1 MDAMLQS
8 RIQNLIGDNMPI
20 GVEQYAEGGEVDM
33 PGPNSGFETDLL
45 EGAVEG
51 LDESESMGMGIP
63 SMAPSENPNQ
73 DLEAAIGE
81 LMMARGQTDDEGEI
95 SYIDGLIGAAEV
107 GANAP
112 MADLAMELSRAGRGG
127 DVTLAH
133 LRNGEIVL
141 PPESMD
147 DPAFESAVEKRLIEL
162 DIDPQ
167 ATVVGAG
174 IASLNPIT
182 GLEEFGWF
190 KKTWKSVKKVAKK
203 VIKPIAK
210 VAQFIPGPWQP
221 IAALA
226 DKAFT
231 VYDVAKGRASPLALA
246 TVAGPLATGGSF
258 TKNIGDITKAGSG
271 SFLGGIGK
279 GLTGTAG
286 SLRSGIG
293 SLFSNPAQA
302 LTKDLPN
309 LLKTANYQGMSPA
322 DRTADAV
329 SRLTKL
335 TQDPNVNKLVQGFRK
350 AGMTPVQQVQ
360 ALQKAGAG
368 GSMFGNIFGGQTT
381 LGNVLGGIGGLG
393 GQQPMPSQQYQVQA
407 GDTLSQIAA
416 DNGISLDLL
425 MANNPH
431 ITDPNMIVTGQML
444 RLPGGTTR
452 VGASGSGFNLPAILG
467 GSGTPGQ
474 SRLGL
479 IEDFLKGRPSSPVR
493 QGSGLGSLGG
503 LFGGSGGGGLGL
515 GGLGAI
521 GAAGLLGKLAYDEAK
536 NRKGVALTPLTQEGS
551 TGRYNIEAEIARRM
565 GKEAPNPVEFG
576 LLPAGTIP
584 TLSGGRRAPELETE
598 DASGTQLKV
607 QMQIPRDEEGNVFGT
622 PEYKGNRGINPA
634 VGRRPD
640 GSIITLM
647 DTKSNPED
655 YEIVYGEK
663 PKFLSARYGG
673 AVTPMAYAKGGNVAV
688 EDFERMNGGISGE
701 GTEISDD
708 VPAMLSDGE
717 FVMTGQAVRGAGA
730 FDLTKSDGGI
740 ITLTPNGSE
749 SRDGGT
755 ALMYEMMDLFA
766 EFADKPKGKAA

>member
-1 MDAMLQS
+1 MNTQLDQS
-8 RIQNLIGDNMPI
+8 LMEVYGFQSPSI
-20 GVEQYAEGGEVDM
+20 GVEQYAEGGEVDT
-33 PGPNSGFETDLL
+33 PGPLSSLETDLL
-45 EGAVEG
+45 EGAIEG

-63 SMAPSENPNQ
+63 DMSGSGNPNQ
-73 DLEAAIGE
+73 DLANTINE
-81 LMMARGQTDDEGEI
+81 LMMARGETEDEGEI
-95 SYIDGLIGAAEV
+95 AYIDGLINAAET

-112 MADLAMELSRAGRGG
+112 MADLAVQLSQAGRGG

-141 PPESMD
+141 PPESME
-147 DPAFESAVEKRLIEL
+147 DPAFEAAVEKRLMEI
-162 DIDPQ
+162 DVDPQ

-182 GLEEFGWF
+182 GLEEFGWL

-203 VIKPIAK
+203 VIKPLAS

-226 DKAFT
+226 NKAFT

-246 TVAGPLATGGSF
+246 TVAGPLATGGGL
-258 TKNIGDITKAGSG
+258 TKNIGDITKAGGG

-279 GLTGTAG
+279 GITGTAG

-302 LTKDLPN
+302 LTKDLPD

-322 DRTADAV
+322 DQTKDAV

-335 TQDPNVNKLVQGFRK
+335 TQDPKVKTLVEGFRK
-350 AGMTPVQQVQ
+350 SGMSPVQQIQ
-360 ALQKAGAG
+360 ALQQAGAG
-368 GSMFGNIFGGQTT
+368 GSMLGNIFGGQTT

-393 GQQPMPSQQYQVQA
+393 GQQPMQAQQYQVQA

-444 RLPGGTTR
+444 RLPGGTTT
-452 VGASGSGFNLPAILG
+452 VGAGGSGFNLPAILG

-479 IEDFLKGRPSSPVR
+479 IEDFLKGKPSGPVR

-503 LFGGSGGGGLGL
+503 LFGGGQGGGFNLGS
-515 GGLGAI
+515 LGAL
-521 GAAGLLGKLAYDEAK
+521 GAAGLIGKLAYDEAK
-536 NRKGVALTPLTQEGS
+536 NQRGVKLTPLTQEGS

-565 GKEAPNPVEFG
+565 GKAAPNPVEYG
-576 LLPAGTIP
+576 LLPTGTIP
-584 TLSGGRRAPELETE
+584 TLSGGRRAPQEELVAALDVEPLPVME
-598 DASGTQLKV
+598 EK
-607 QMQIPRDEEGNVFGT
+607 QIEPVT
-622 PEYKGNRGINPA
+622 
-634 VGRRPD
+634 
-640 GSIITLM
+640 
-647 DTKSNPED
+647 
-655 YEIVYGEK
+655 
-663 PKFLSARYGG
+663 ARYGG
-673 AVTPMAYAKGGNVAV
+673 AIMPMAYAKGGNVAT
-688 EDFERMNGGISGE
+688 EDFERMNGGINGE

-730 FDLTKSDGGI
+730 FDLARGNGGI
-740 ITLTPNGSE
+740 ITLTPNGGE
-749 SRDGGT
+749 SRDSGT

-766 EFADKPKGKAA
+766 EFADKPKEAAA

>member
-8 RIQNLIGDNMPI
+8 RIQNLIGGDMPM

-73 DLEAAIGE
+73 DLEAAISE
-81 LMMARGQTDDEGEI
+81 LMMARGQADDEGEI

-112 MADLAMELSRAGRGG
+112 MADLAMELSQAGRGG

-162 DIDPQ
+162 DMDPQ
-167 ATVVGAG
+167 AAVVGAG

-203 VIKPIAK
+203 VIKPLAK

-226 DKAFT
+226 NKAFT

-258 TKNIGDITKAGSG
+258 AKNIGDITKAGSG

-286 SLRSGIG
+286 SLRGGIG

-329 SRLTKL
+329 SRLRQL
-335 TQDPNVNKLVQGFRK
+335 TQDPNVNNLVQGFRK
-350 AGMTPVQQVQ
+350 AGMTPVQQIQ

-431 ITDPNMIVTGQML
+431 ITDPNMIITGQML
-444 RLPGGTTR
+444 RLPGGTAT
-452 VGASGSGFNLPAILG
+452 VGAGGAGGIGGIFSGGGADGIGNYGVVGDVLGGLTDKLGLTNYGGAQTGGIGGLLGGGGGGGGFNLGTLG
-467 GSGTPGQ
+467 T
-474 SRLGL
+474 
-479 IEDFLKGRPSSPVR
+479 
-493 QGSGLGSLGG
+493 
-503 LFGGSGGGGLGL
+503 
-515 GGLGAI
+515 I

-551 TGRYNIEAEIARRM
+551 TGRYNIEAEIARRT
-565 GKEAPNPVEFG
+565 GQPAPNPVEYG
-576 LLPAGTIP
+576 LLPAGTMP
-584 TLSGGRRAPELETE
+584 TLSGGRE
-598 DASGTQLKV
+598 
-607 QMQIPRDEEGNVFGT
+607 T
-622 PEYKGNRGINPA
+622 PEDEPVTAR
-634 VGRRPD
+634 
-640 GSIITLM
+640 
-647 DTKSNPED
+647 
-655 YEIVYGEK
+655 YGGAIM
-663 PKFLSARYGG
+663 SARYGG
-673 AVTPMAYAKGGNVAV
+673 PVMPMAYAKGGNVAT
-688 EDFERMNGGISGE
+688 EDFERMNGGINGE
-701 GTEISDD
+701 GTETSDD

-730 FDLTKSDGGI
+730 FDLSKGKGGI
-740 ITLTPNGSE
+740 ITLTPNGGE
-749 SRDGGT
+749 SREGGT

-766 EFADKPKGKAA
+766 EFADKPKSKRAAA

>member
-8 RIQNLIGDNMPI
+8 RIQNLIGDDMPMGI
-20 GVEQYAEGGEVDM
+20 EQYAEGGEVDM

-51 LDESESMGMGIP
+51 LDESERMGMGVP

-73 DLEAAIGE
+73 DLESAINE
-81 LMMARGQTDDEGEI
+81 LMMARGQADDEGEVA
-95 SYIDGLIGAAEV
+95 YIDGLINAAEV
-107 GANAP
+107 GTNAP
-112 MADLAMELSRAGRGG
+112 MAELAMQLSQAGRGG

-162 DIDPQ
+162 DMDPQ
-167 ATVVGAG
+167 AAVVGAG

-203 VIKPIAK
+203 VIKPIAA

-226 DKAFT
+226 NKAFT

-246 TVAGPLATGGSF
+246 GAFAPIPGASGAAGAAGAAGTAASVSKGLGSLGKIGEFVTKGADGVGLLGNVGKALGSAGRGVAGLISGGGADNIGSFGRLGDFLGGTGGASKGIAGLISGGGADNVGRF
-258 TKNIGDITKAGSG
+258 GRLGD
-271 SFLGGIGK
+271 FLGGIGDAT
-279 GLTGTAG
+279 GLT
-286 SLRSGIG
+286 
-293 SLFSNPAQA
+293 
-302 LTKDLPN
+302 
-309 LLKTANYQGMSPA
+309 NYGAAM
-322 DRTADAV
+322 
-329 SRLTKL
+329 
-335 TQDPNVNKLVQGFRK
+335 
-350 AGMTPVQQVQ
+350 
-360 ALQKAGAG
+360 AGAP
-368 GSMFGNIFGGQTT
+368 
-381 LGNVLGGIGGLG
+381 
-393 GQQPMPSQQYQVQA
+393 QQEYQVQA

-425 MANNPH
+425 MANNPQ
-431 ITDPNMIVTGQML
+431 ITDPNMIITGQML
-444 RLPGGTTR
+444 RLPGGTVTVGADGTR
-452 VGASGSGFNLPAILG
+452 GTGGIGGILSGGGADGVGNYGVVGDVLGGLTDKLGLTNYGGAAGTAGTGASGSRG
-467 GSGTPGQ
+467 
-474 SRLGL
+474 
-479 IEDFLKGRPSSPVR
+479 
-493 QGSGLGSLGG
+493 LGG
-503 LFGGSGGGGLGL
+503 LGT
-515 GGLGAI
+515 LGAI

-536 NRKGVALTPLTQEGS
+536 NRRGVALTPLTQEGS
-551 TGRYNIEAEIARRM
+551 TGRYNIEAEIARRT
-565 GKEAPNPVEFG
+565 GQPAPNPVEYG
-576 LLPAGTIP
+576 LLPTGTIP
-584 TLSGGRRAPELETE
+584 TLSGGRRAPE
-598 DASGTQLKV
+598 
-607 QMQIPRDEEGNVFGT
+607 EEPVAA
-622 PEYKGNRGINPA
+622 R
-634 VGRRPD
+634 
-640 GSIITLM
+640 
-647 DTKSNPED
+647 
-655 YEIVYGEK
+655 YGGAIM
-663 PKFLSARYGG
+663 SARYGG
-673 AVTPMAYAKGGNVAV
+673 SVMPMAYAKGGNVAV
-688 EDFERMNGGISGE
+688 EDFERMNGGINGE

-730 FDLTKSDGGI
+730 FDLAQGRGGI